1 MEIGY
6 MQFEDLGDFGK
17 LVSHI
22 LNEIAQVS
30 VYRAVTV

>member
-6 MQFEDLGDFGK
+6 MQFEGLGDFDK
-17 LVSHI
+17 LVSHL

-30 VYRAVTV
+30 VYQAVTV